1 MNYSD
6 KLFSYDNL
14 FSNGQ
19 LKLPVAEIYQV
30 SELSVIRGGEVNSHK
45 QWCDEIT
52 YAISGSARFY
62 ENDNS
67 TTVSAGQIHFI
78 KKGNFHKIEVL
89 PDEDF
94 RYICIG
100 FDPDYNADIIK
111 NFYEP
116 IGVRQYFT
124 LADNGTVKHLS
135 EYLIREFYNSDK
147 YSYDTINSYLT
158 LILTSIIRTMDDKA
172 FDFREKHG
180 RTANHAMYK
189 LIRYLDR
196 EYIHID
202 NIKSVAEDLCYNE
215 FYISHLFKKKMGIS
229 IKEYL
234 LKKKISYA
242 TELLVTTQM
251 SIEEIS
257 TALNF
262 SCSHSFRRAF
272 KNQTGITPGEYR
284 KQNQMEQN

>member
-1 MNYSD
+1 MSISD

-30 SELSVIRGGEVNSHK
+30 SELSVVRGGEVNSHK

-52 YAISGSARFY
+52 CAISGSARFF
-62 ENDNS
+62 ENDNE

-78 KKGNFHKIEVL
+78 RKGNFHKIEVL

-100 FDPDYNADIIK
+100 FDPDFNADIIK
-111 NFYEP
+111 SFYES
-116 IGVRQYFT
+116 IGDKQYFT
-124 LADNGTVKHLS
+124 LTDNGTVRHLA

-158 LILTSIIRTMDDKA
+158 LILTTIIRTQGDKA
-172 FDFREKHG
+172 FDFHEKH
-180 RTANHAMYK
+180 RKTANHAMYK

-196 EYIHID
+196 EYIQID
-202 NIKSVAEDLCYNE
+202 NVKSVAEDLSYNE
-215 FYISHLFKKKMGIS
+215 CYLSHLFKEKMGIS

-234 LKKKISYA
+234 LKKKTAYA
-242 TELLVTTQM
+242 SELLVTTEM
-251 SIEEIS
+251 SIEEIAS
-257 TALNF
+257 ALNF
-262 SCSHSFRRAF
+262 SCAHSFRRAF
-272 KNQTGITPGEYR
+272 KNHMGVTPGEYR
-284 KQNQMEQN
+284 KQNEI